1 MFFDIGYTL
10 IYEDFIEFNNTYDNI
25 KFKDFIFEGSI
36 NMYTADYFVKNLN
49 MIAHPEGGFYKEIY
63 TSEENIT
70 AKELKVEFEGSRI
83 LWTSIYFLLRDGEVS
98 NFHRLK
104 SDEMWYYH
112 SGSPLTIYIITP
124 EGELITEK
132 LGLNIKNG
140 EKPQVL
146 VPKDY
151 IFGSAMNNEGYALV
165 GCMVSPGFEFRDFEL
180 FKRNFL
186 LEKYPQYEDIII
198 KLTSRG

>member
-1 MFFDIGYTL
+1 
-10 IYEDFIEFNNTYDNI
+10 
-25 KFKDFIFEGSI
+25 
-36 NMYTADYFVKNLN
+36 MYTAEYFIKNLD
-49 MIAHPEGGFYKEIY
+49 MKAHPEGGFYKEIY
-63 TSEENIT
+63 TAEEHIT
-70 AKELKVEFEGSRI
+70 ANELSVNFEGSRI

-112 SGSPLTIYIITP
+112 GGSPLTIYMISP
-124 EGELITEK
+124 KGELITEQ
-132 LGLNIKNG
+132 LGLNVLAG

-180 FKRNFL
+180 FNRTDL
-186 LEKYPQYEDIII
+186 LEKYPQYQQIIH
-198 KLTSRG
+198 KLTVE

>member
-1 MFFDIGYTL
+1 
-10 IYEDFIEFNNTYDNI
+10 
-25 KFKDFIFEGSI
+25 
-36 NMYTADYFVKNLN
+36 MYTADYFIKKLN
-49 MIAHPEGGFYKEIY
+49 MVAHPEGGFYKEIY

-70 AKELKVEFEGSRI
+70 SNELKVDYEGSRI

-112 SGSPLTIYIITP
+112 SGSPLTIYMISP
-124 EGELITEK
+124 GGKLITEQ
-132 LGLNIKNG
+132 LGLDVEAG

-151 IFGSAMNNEGYALV
+151 IFGSAMNHEGYALV

-180 FKRNFL
+180 FKRAAL
-186 LEKYPQYEDIII
+186 LEKYPHYQHIIH
-198 KLTSRG
+198 KLTTVD

>member
-1 MFFDIGYTL
+1 MH
-10 IYEDFIEFNNTYDNI
+10 
-25 KFKDFIFEGSI
+25 S
-36 NMYTADYFVKNLN
+36 ADYFVKNLN
-49 MIAHPEGGFYKEIY
+49 MTAHPEGGFYKEIY
-63 TSEENIT
+63 TSEESIT
-70 AKELKVEFEGSRI
+70 SQELKVDYEGSRI

-98 NFHRLK
+98 KFHRLK

-112 SGSPLTIYIITP
+112 SGSPLTIYMISP
-124 EGELITEK
+124 NGELITEQ
-132 LGLNIKNG
+132 LGLDVEHG

-180 FKRNFL
+180 FKRNDL
-186 LEKYPQYEDIII
+186 LEKYPQYEEII
-198 KLTSRG
+198 KKLTTGK

>member
-1 MFFDIGYTL
+1 MH
-10 IYEDFIEFNNTYDNI
+10 
-25 KFKDFIFEGSI
+25 S
-36 NMYTADYFVKNLN
+36 ADYFVKNLN
-49 MIAHPEGGFYKEIY
+49 MTAHPEGGFYKEIY
-63 TSEENIT
+63 TSEESIT
-70 AKELKVEFEGSRI
+70 SQELKVDYEGSRI

-112 SGSPLTIYIITP
+112 SGSPLTIYMISP
-124 EGELITEK
+124 NGELITEQ
-132 LGLNIKNG
+132 LGLAVEHG

-180 FKRNFL
+180 FKRNDL
-186 LEKYPQYEDIII
+186 LEKYPKYEEMIK
-198 KLTSRG
+198 KLTTGK